1 MAVPRRPGPRGTVG
15 GGSRGSPPGGV
26 GEGLFAGVLFFPGS
40 ATEVIAERGQISIL
54 GPEVLVLIGAA
65 IWIVT
70 FPVSFGI

>member
-1 MAVPRRPGPRGTVG
+1 VG

-54 GPEVLVLIGAA
+54 GPR
-65 IWIVT
+65 
-70 FPVSFGI
+70 SSR